1 MRGSL
6 SVGFAGGR
14 SVDEEDDTFDAL
26 SDTTDIGEVGPWE
39 LEEREGRRGRIVSI
53 VSVSVVLSSSD
64 SLTTSMSS
72 SGHTFPSLVAWRSVD
87 RLSSVAGLG
96 GDESGM
102 ELCAASTSLSGII
115 IVRLSHV
122 YTREEGSGTGRH
134 HSKRRTPK
142 VGSTSLRLTRPPPSW
157 PPPSPAV

>member
-39 LEEREGRRGRIVSI
+39 LKEREGRRGRRVSI

-96 GDESGM
+96 GE
-102 ELCAASTSLSGII
+102 ETSLGWNCA
-115 IVRLSHV
+115 LL
-122 YTREEGSGTGRH
+122 
-134 HSKRRTPK
+134 RR
-142 VGSTSLRLTRPPPSW
+142 VSLES
-157 PPPSPAV
+157 SS